1 MASLNKINFWGL
13 RVDWSPVHSAQSILQ
28 KSTKGGKRSAMAET
42 SCGSGEC
49 NCGGGC
55 NGECGSCH

>member
-1 MASLNKINFWGL
+1 MDSLKKINFWKQKI
-13 RVDWSPVHSAQSILQ
+13 DWKPAHSAQSVL
-28 KSTKGGKRSAMAET
+28 GKKPAGRKKASAD
-42 SCGSGEC
+42 SPCGQGSC